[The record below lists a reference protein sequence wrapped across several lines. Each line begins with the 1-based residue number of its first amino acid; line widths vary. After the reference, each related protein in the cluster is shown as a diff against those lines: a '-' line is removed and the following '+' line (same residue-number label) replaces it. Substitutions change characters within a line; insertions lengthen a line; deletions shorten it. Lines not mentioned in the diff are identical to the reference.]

1 MKSTALERSHKQAHD
16 ILLTTHDVLR
26 LTGLKSRVSLWRK
39 SRDNDDPFPRPYKL
53 GSTSNRWKLSEIESW
68 MDQLE
73 TA

>member
-1 MKSTALERSHKQAHD
+1 MKPDLLERPHGLTHD
-16 ILLTTHDVLR
+16 ILLTTNDVLR

-39 SRDNDDPFPRPYKL
+39 SRDMEDPFPRPYKL
-53 GSTSNRWKLSEIESW
+53 GTSTTRWKLSEIERW

>member
-1 MKSTALERSHKQAHD
+1 MIQETLERPHGRARE
-16 ILLTTHDVLR
+16 ILLTTEDVLN

-39 SRDNDDPFPRPYKL
+39 SRDNKDPFPRPYKL

>member
-1 MKSTALERSHKQAHD
+1 MKLQTD
-16 ILLTTHDVLR
+16 VLLTNKDVLR

-39 SRDNDDPFPRPYKL
+39 SRDAEDPFPRPYKL
-53 GSTSNRWKLSEIESW
+53 GTSTTRWKLSEIESW